1 MPSESKAI
9 HDIRSFFSEQ
19 PCWMMAPL
27 AAELRYSIPSVRRFL
42 TEIGYWSS
50 FTHNGS
56 WYTLRSTPRFNRA
69 GLWFHRDIG
78 FSHAG
83 SLTRTLVEMVTRSSA
98 GMTAE
103 QLGQM
108 LHCRCHS
115 ILVHLCRHGRLQ
127 RQKQG
132 RSHVYLAA
140 DPQICS
146 SQRQA
151 MPPVAVAQIPAEI
164 AVLVLVEFIRNPDSS
179 FEQLAGVIARNK
191 CVSVDPE
198 QIAKLFTQ
206 HELKKTIQTAAPTP
220 YERSP

>member
-1 MPSESKAI
+1 MPSESKAVQSL
-9 HDIRSFFSEQ
+9 HSFFSEQ
-19 PCWMMAPL
+19 PCWMIAPL
-27 AAELRYSIPSVRRFL
+27 ADRLRYSIPSVRRFL
-42 TEIGYWSS
+42 TEIGYLSS

-56 WYTLRSTPRFNRA
+56 WYTLRSIPRFNRD

-78 FSHAG
+78 FSRAG
-83 SLTRTLVEMVTRSSA
+83 SLTRTLIELSNRSPA

-115 ILVHLCRHGRLQ
+115 ILIHLCRHGMLQ

-140 DPQICS
+140 DPKICS

-151 MPPVAVAQIPAEI
+151 MPHVAAAQIPAEI
-164 AVLVLVEFIRNPDSS
+164 AVLILVEFIRNPDSS
-179 FEQLAGVIARNK
+179 CAQLADVIARNK
-191 CVSVDPE
+191 CVTVDPE
-198 QIAKLFTQ
+198 QIARLFAQ
-206 HELKKTIQTAAPTP
+206 YELKKTIRTAAPTP
-220 YERSP
+220 YKRSP

>member
-9 HDIRSFFSEQ
+9 QNLRYLFSDQ
-19 PCWMMAPL
+19 SCWMISSL
-27 AAELRYSIPSVRRFL
+27 AAKLRYSIPSVRRFL
-42 TEIGYWSS
+42 TEIGYLSS

-56 WYTLRSTPRFNRA
+56 WYTLRSTPRYNRD

-78 FSHAG
+78 FSRAG
-83 SLTRTLVEMVTRSSA
+83 NLTNTLVDQITRSPA
-98 GMTAE
+98 GMTAD

-132 RSHVYLAA
+132 RSHIYLAA

-151 MPPVAVAQIPAEI
+151 MPHLAVPQIPAEI

-191 CVSVDPE
+191 FVSVDPQ
-198 QIAKLFTQ
+198 QIAKFFAQ
-206 HELKKTIQTAAPTP
+206 HELKKTIRTAAPTP
-220 YERSP
+220 YERLP